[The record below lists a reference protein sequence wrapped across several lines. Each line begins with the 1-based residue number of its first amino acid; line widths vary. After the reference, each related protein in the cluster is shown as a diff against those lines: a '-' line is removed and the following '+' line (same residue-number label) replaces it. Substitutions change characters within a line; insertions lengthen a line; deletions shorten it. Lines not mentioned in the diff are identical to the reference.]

1 MNSIH
6 KKSDFTINANTLV
19 SFCCQRKFPKMLRRW
34 TTLTLQTVLLHNYC
48 RQNKDIQTEKA
59 LKKPV

>member
-6 KKSDFTINANTLV
+6 KKSDFKINANTLV

-34 TTLTLQTVLLHNYC
+34 TTYKWSYFITTADKTKIFKQ
-48 RQNKDIQTEKA
+48 
-59 LKKPV
+59 KKPKKTV